1 MTYRRPVQRVMTLIA
16 LAIAWALTS
25 AAIRPSNY
33 MTPSYALAHADELD
47 GKKVTVG
54 GVVDIG
60 TNSRCLYD
68 SLRAARGKS
77 GVGSQVITLSGGDN
91 LLRRRDE
98 LNHRFAIATGTFKKV
113 FNGPD
118 VVDLYQCDAAGIEQD
133 TIQLLRR

>member
-1 MTYRRPVQRVMTLIA
+1 
-16 LAIAWALTS
+16 
-25 AAIRPSNY
+25 

-77 GVGSQVITLSGGDN
+77 GVGPQVITLSGGDN

-133 TIQLLRR
+133 TIQLFRR